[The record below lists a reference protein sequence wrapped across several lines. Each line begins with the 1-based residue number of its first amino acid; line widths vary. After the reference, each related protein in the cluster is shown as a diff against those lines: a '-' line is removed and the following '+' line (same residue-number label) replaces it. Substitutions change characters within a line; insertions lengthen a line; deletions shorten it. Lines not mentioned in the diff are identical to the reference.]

1 MVKHTSTNTARNF
14 DKPINSRSD
23 HTSVSQSHQSLRHSA
38 DDIIMSL
45 ANAYENKRARQVT
58 EWERVQT
65 TRWQRAA

>member
-1 MVKHTSTNTARNF
+1 MVKQTSTNTARNF
-14 DKPINSRSD
+14 DKPITPRSD
-23 HTSVSQSHQSLRHSA
+23 HASASQSQQSFRNSS

>member
-23 HTSVSQSHQSLRHSA
+23 HASASHSQHIFRHSA
-38 DDIIMSL
+38 DDIIMLL

>member
-1 MVKHTSTNTARNF
+1 MVKQTSTTTAR
-14 DKPINSRSD
+14 DHESSINSRSD
-23 HTSVSQSHQSLRHSA
+23 HAPASQGHQISRHSN